1 MRNSVKWLISFFH
14 AFLLLFFAIW
24 WQSSSFTYGDER
36 FLVTWS
42 SIFKRVVLHIDED
55 PPAKDYLFINLAYDK
70 SLIPREEGT
79 GVEVITDRKLLAG
92 FFSILQKNQ
101 STYQYA
107 VCDVLLKG
115 QSEND
120 SALRQSVAGIKN
132 IVFPAEITDSGKAE
146 LSVPVPA
153 ASADYEIA
161 REGFLKFRLM
171 QHGEASL
178 PVHMYEQLQH
188 RTIQKT
194 WYGWAEG
201 SRPMINS
208 IIIDYKIR
216 PHELF
221 EEGEYPVMSLSELM
235 LLPEEVIVNE
245 FLKNRII
252 LMGDFEHDVHET
264 VFGPA
269 PGTLILLNVYLNLKD
284 GRHLLNLWWLLFV
297 IAGFT
302 VLSRQVLFP
311 GKQQNEQVGSG
322 WWLSLLRV
330 VTFLSVLSVASFL
343 LFNQHI
349 QVLVLA
355 LYFNIIGFIL
365 QLKRSDLGW
374 QKLKDWFLELRG
386 IFFNFK

>member
-1 MRNSVKWLISFFH
+1 MRNSIKWLIGFLH

-36 FLVTWS
+36 FLVKWS
-42 SIFKRVVLHIDED
+42 SIFKRVALQMDED
-55 PPAKDYLFINLAYDK
+55 PPSKDFLFINLAYDK
-70 SLIPREEGT
+70 SLIPREDGT
-79 GVEVITDRKLLAG
+79 GVEVITDRKLLAR

-101 STYQYA
+101 SAYKYA

-115 QSEND
+115 PSEND

-132 IVFPAEITDSGKAE
+132 IVFPADITDSGKAE

-161 REGFLKFRLM
+161 KEGFLKFRLM
-171 QHGEASL
+171 QHSEPSL
-178 PVHMYEQLQH
+178 PVHMYEQLDQ
-188 RTIQKT
+188 RKIAQN
-194 WYGWAEG
+194 WYGWADG

-221 EEGEYPVMSLSELM
+221 TEGEYPVTSLSELL

-264 VFGPA
+264 VFGST

-284 GRHLLNLWWLLFV
+284 GRHLLNIWWLLFLV
-297 IAGFT
+297 AGFT
-302 VLSRQVLFP
+302 ILSRLMLFA
-311 GKQQNEQVGSG
+311 GRQENEHAGSD
-322 WWLSLLRV
+322 WWSSLLRC
-330 VTFLSVLSVASFL
+330 VTFLSVLSVASYL

-355 LYFNIIGFIL
+355 LYFNVIRFVL
-365 QLKRSDLGW
+365 QLNRSDLGW
-374 QKLKDWFLELRG
+374 QRLKDWLLELRE